1 MFAILNICSETMTF
15 KRFKRGGI
23 IMRYIIN
30 KSTDPYFNL
39 ALDEYAMKHIDV
51 GEDYFFLWQNE
62 PAIIIGKNQNTLAEI
77 NEAYVEKHQIKVARR
92 VSGGGA
98 VYHDFGNLNFTI
110 ITNIE
115 DVSKVDFK
123 KYVQPIID
131 ALQSMG
137 IKAEAAGRN
146 DILINGLKIS
156 GNAQRQAN
164 GRLMHHGT
172 LLFDVDVETMVQA
185 LHVTEDKF
193 ISKAAKSVRSRVTN
207 IKEHLDAGATL
218 ADFWQNLQY
227 YLSNKGEDKEII
239 LTSEQLTAIQK
250 EADERFST
258 WDWIYGKSP
267 VFNIER
273 SQRFPGGRVDA
284 LIQVDE
290 GYVSTIRILGDYL
303 GVNDVVEIEQ
313 ALQNV
318 RYQKTDIEL
327 VLQRFS
333 ISSYFGLI
341 TADELLSVIY

>member
-1 MFAILNICSETMTF
+1 
-15 KRFKRGGI
+15 
-23 IMRYIIN
+23 MRYIIN

-39 ALDEYAMKHIDV
+39 ALDEYAMKYIDV
-51 GEDYFFLWQNE
+51 GEDYFCLWQNE
-62 PAIIIGKNQNTLAEI
+62 PAIIVGKNQNTLAEI

-172 LLFDVDVETMVQA
+172 LLFDVDIEAMVQS

-207 IKEHLDAGATL
+207 IKEHLDDAVTL
-218 ADFWQNLQY
+218 TDFWQSLQY
-227 YLSNKGEDKEII
+227 YLSNKGEDEEIV
-239 LTSEQLTAIQK
+239 LTPEQLAAIGK

-258 WDWIYGKSP
+258 WEWIYGKSP
-267 VFNIER
+267 IFNIEK
-273 SQRFPGGRVDA
+273 SQRFSGGRLDTF
-284 LIQVDE
+284 IQVDE
-290 GYVSTIRILGDYL
+290 GYISEIRILGDYL
-303 GVNDVVEIEQ
+303 GVNDVSEIEQ

-318 RYQKTDIEL
+318 RYQKADIEL
-327 VLQRFS
+327 VLHQFS
-333 ISSYFGLI
+333 LPSYFGLI
-341 TADELLSVIY
+341 TEAELLSVIYQ